1 MRGDDLVHPLFVTQT
16 TCFGMP
22 DVCSVKGE
30 WVEYGIADHE
40 VMVIKY
46 TIALN
51 WGRHPCGILSYL
63 YQKVGPC

>member
-16 TCFGMP
+16 TWFGMP

-46 TIALN
+46 RIALN
-51 WGRHPCGILSYL
+51 WGRHACGILSYL